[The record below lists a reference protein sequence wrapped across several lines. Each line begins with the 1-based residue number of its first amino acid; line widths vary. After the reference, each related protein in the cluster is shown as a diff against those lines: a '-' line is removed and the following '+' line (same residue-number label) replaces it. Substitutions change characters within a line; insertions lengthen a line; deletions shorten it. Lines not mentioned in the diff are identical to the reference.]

1 VPTLVGFQIIEDLIA
16 AESNADSVMNRVGTD
31 VFDMVGFDSA
41 AGSFDFTGSVC
52 LWPLE
57 D

>member
-1 VPTLVGFQIIEDLIA
+1 MPTLVGFQIIEDLIA